1 MVISWRLYAGVKLT
15 ASTELTGSTG
25 FAFSN
30 IDESGSAAG
39 SPLVMLDLTA
49 DSPNLT

>member
-1 MVISWRLYAGVKLT
+1 MQGQK
-15 ASTELTGSTG
+15 LTGSIG

-39 SPLVMLDLTA
+39 PAPGMHNLDCGFTEPSLI
-49 DSPNLT
+49 

>member
-1 MVISWRLYAGVKLT
+1 MQGYK
-15 ASTELTGSTG
+15 LTGSTG

-39 SPLVMLDLTA
+39 SPPGMHHLDCGFTEPSLI
-49 DSPNLT
+49 